1 MRRIGFFAALA
12 IVAIAMPL
20 AAQVNDTY
28 VIPAV
33 GNTYGYNTHWQTQL
47 SIFNPQTQYPLTVSL
62 VFLPTGGG
70 KPLEVLVDIPK
81 NGAWSSDNVLLDAFG
96 VGGTGSLLAAT
107 FPEDNPGV
115 PNDVLSRSFLIVG
128 NTYNDASTGTYG
140 QTIPGTWTGLQ
151 DIDTDGISSIA
162 HNIRNNDRIA
172 YRTNVGAVNLG
183 RCDVTMYVTV
193 YDEDGKT
200 VLKNA
205 PFVIPPM
212 GHLQDRLP
220 VTIDRG
226 TVEFYIDDPCA
237 NDANNYAVVF
247 PYTSTIDNLSGDP
260 SYQSPVLLASPNI
273 LFKKGVTNAAAI
285 GKKIDISFA
294 RRARAEATSLGKV
307 IAKK

>member
-1 MRRIGFFAALA
+1 MKRIAFFATLA
-12 IVAIAMPL
+12 IAIALPL

-28 VIPAV
+28 VVPAV
-33 GNTYGYNTHWQTQL
+33 GNTVGFNTRWKTQL

-62 VFLPTGGG
+62 VYLPTGGG
-70 KPLEVLVDIPK
+70 KPLEVLVDLPK
-81 NGAWSSDNVLLDAFG
+81 NGAWSTDNVLLDAYG
-96 VGGTGSLLAAT
+96 VSGTGSLLAAT

-115 PNDVLSRSFLIVG
+115 PNDVLSRSFLIVA
-128 NTYNDASTGTYG
+128 NTYNDAGSNGTFG
-140 QTIPGTWTGLQ
+140 QTIPGVWTGLQ

-172 YRTNVGAVNLG
+172 WRTNIGAVNLG

-193 YDEDGKT
+193 FDEDGNT

-237 NDANNYAVVF
+237 NDTNNYAVVF

-260 SYQSPVLLASPNI
+260 SYQSPVLLASPSI
-273 LFKKGVTNAAAI
+273 LFKMGAKADASAI
-285 GKKIDISFA
+285 GKKLDLSIA
-294 RRARAEATSLGKV
+294 RRAYNARP
-307 IAKK
+307 